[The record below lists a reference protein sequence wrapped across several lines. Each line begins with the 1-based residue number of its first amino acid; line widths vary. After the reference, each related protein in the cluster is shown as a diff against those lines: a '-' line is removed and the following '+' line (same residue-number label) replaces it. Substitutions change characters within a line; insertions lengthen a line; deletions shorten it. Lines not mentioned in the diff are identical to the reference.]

1 MKELI
6 NQILTFWNNYWGES
20 FFPYLLV
27 FAFVYLLIF
36 RRKNRNIKYIL
47 TYLLIMLFLFFCPV
61 TAKIIQKCIG
71 SNVYW
76 RVLWLVPSTP
86 VIALAMTELV
96 RSHHKIMQA
105 VLVIL
110 CIAVIAV
117 SGREIYQAGNYA
129 RVNNYQQVP
138 DEVAG
143 ICELIQAD
151 AQGERFVF
159 ASDDEVSSYVRVYD
173 PSIYNLIGRNARST
187 KGRSKMLFRAINRPD
202 PKYRRIGKIA
212 KKKKCNYLA
221 LKITADEQ
229 KDKLAEFEYQ
239 EIGSIGRYTVF
250 RLGDHV
256 TDYRNKK
263 ILGD

>member
-6 NQILTFWNNYWGES
+6 NQTMTFWGNYWGDS
-20 FFPYLLV
+20 LFPYLLAIAV
-27 FAFVYLLIF
+27 IYLVIF
-36 RRKNRNIKYIL
+36 KRKNKNITYVL

-61 TAKIIQKCIG
+61 TAKVIQKCIG
-71 SNVYW
+71 ESVYW
-76 RVLWLVPSTP
+76 RVLWLIPSAP

-96 RSHHKIMQA
+96 KDHQKIMQA
-105 VLVIL
+105 VLVFC
-110 CIAVIAV
+110 CIALIAV
-117 SGREIYQAGNYA
+117 SGREVYLAGNYT
-129 RVNNYQQVP
+129 RVSNYQQVP

-143 ICELIQAD
+143 ICELIRAD

-159 ASDDEVSSYVRVYD
+159 ASDDEISSYVRVYD

-187 KGRSKMLFRAINRPD
+187 KGRSKKLFRAINRPD
-202 PKYRRIGKIA
+202 PKYRRIGKLA

-221 LKITADEQ
+221 LKITSDEQ
-229 KDKLAEFEYQ
+229 KDKLAESEYQ
-239 EIGSIGRYTVF
+239 EIGSVGRYTVF
-250 RLGDHV
+250 RLGNHV